1 MNFLEFLFEFFKI
14 GAITYGGGLAMIPL
28 LSDFSISNG
37 WLTARDF
44 ADLIAISQSTP
55 GPIAINLATFIGY
68 NTFGYLGSFLASI
81 AVVLPGLFLVIIV
94 SKFLKH
100 FNENPIVKAT
110 LNGLKAAVIGLLGL
124 AIFQVGRV
132 AFFNAS
138 EGPIHL
144 AAIDIKSVLLFV
156 VSYIAI
162 KKTDFHPIVYLCTGG
177 AIGIFLW

>member
-1 MNFLEFLFEFFKI
+1 MSLFTFLLEFLKI

-68 NTFGYLGSFLASI
+68 NTFGLLGSLLASI
-81 AVVLPGLFLVIIV
+81 AVVLPGLFLLIIV
-94 SKFLKH
+94 SKFLNH
-100 FNENPIVKAT
+100 FNENPIIKAT

-124 AIFQVGRV
+124 AIYQVGRV
-132 AFFNAS
+132 AFFNS
-138 EGPIHL
+138 SSGPVYL
-144 AAIDIKSVLLFV
+144 SDLDVKSILLFV
-156 VSYIAI
+156 MAYFTIR
-162 KKTDFHPIVYLCTGG
+162 KTNFHPIVYLCTGG
-177 AIGIFLW
+177 MVGIFLW

>member
-55 GPIAINLATFIGY
+55 GPIAINLAT
-68 NTFGYLGSFLASI
+68 
-81 AVVLPGLFLVIIV
+81 VLPGLFLVIIV